1 MDLILVILFFLFIF
15 LPMYMY
21 NLFHEKEVNKVNIG
35 NIKVCSNCGSD
46 MKYYD
51 KVSRIVRSKN
61 RKTKWIKVERFR
73 CPYCGCIYR
82 NLPDNIFPYK
92 QYEAEIIRGVLE
104 GFITSETIGYEDYPC
119 EMTMFRWKAHKSQ
132 LLL

>member
-1 MDLILVILFFLFIF
+1 
-15 LPMYMY
+15 MYMY
-21 NLFHEKEVNKVNIG
+21 NLFREKEVDKMNIG
-35 NIKVCSNCGSD
+35 KMKICSKCGND

-61 RKTKWIKVERFR
+61 RKTQWIKVERFR
-73 CPYCGCIYR
+73 CSYCGCTYR
-82 NLPDNIFPYK
+82 NLPDSIFPYK

-119 EMTMFRWKAHKSQ
+119 EMTMIRWKARKSH